1 MNKEQKYHITIEET
15 RPSFGVSFKVELEDH
30 YGNYTCVYE
39 PSLEEALIYAKNWCK
54 QAEDRHKEKETMNK
68 AIAQCI
74 QLDKEAGIT
83 SGYRDCLD

>member
-54 QAEDRHKEKETMNK
+54 LADLREENEKRNAK
-68 AIAQCI
+68 AII
-74 QLDKEAGIT
+74 EMMKLDKEAGIT
-83 SGYRDCLD
+83 TRFRDGLD